1 MMIIVK
7 AMCFD
12 DDMKGYIMNCSI
24 IFKIKFPSSNFY
36 SLMGFANEAEARNFF
51 KNNVEIPQITQ
62 YEGSLK

>member
-1 MMIIVK
+1 
-7 AMCFD
+7 
-12 DDMKGYIMNCSI
+12 MNCSI
-24 IFKIKFPSSNFY
+24 VFKIKFPSSNGFY